1 MICCIPQPF
10 FVAACLLPSALSS
23 KKGWTPMT
31 SAFRKTPGVEKPHI
45 ETIRNYWHS
54 GSATVKQLAL
64 QATLHLFQVLL
75 LEMVHFLR
83 LCAVQ
88 NFSLIVGVT
97 SAKKHTTSKMAKD
110 IKTWSK
116 VCHPAAISVDNHKH
130 SQPCQARIPRP
141 SRSSHSCHKIRKYQK
156 SLEYVMGLYGT
167 IVTKTSA
174 ERATQL
180 ATHSLLRAHVV
191 LNPILRVLWQVQLLP
206 CAAQDFSMTV
216 GTSEKNLEGAS
227 QANRATSAKKHTTSK
242 MTKDVNAWSKDIKS
256 MSTSSNLRRQSQALT
271 TMSSQ
276 NPEAITLQPLLP

>member
-156 SLEYVMGLYGT
+156 SLEYVNDCHQNQCWESDTACDTFPSPCTCRVESHSSGAVAG
-167 IVTKTSA
+167 SA
-174 ERATQL
+174 SAL
-180 ATHSLLRAHVV
+180 CCAGF
-191 LNPILRVLWQVQLLP
+191 LNDSGDEWEELGG
-206 CAAQDFSMTV
+206 CFA
-216 GTSEKNLEGAS
+216 GK
-227 QANRATSAKKHTTSK
+227 
-242 MTKDVNAWSKDIKS
+242 
-256 MSTSSNLRRQSQALT
+256 
-271 TMSSQ
+271 
-276 NPEAITLQPLLP
+276 